1 MKEFNAFIKKEF
13 YHIFRDT
20 RTLMILILL
29 PIILIMLFSF
39 AISVEIRNVNIGIL
53 APTNDNSINQLAHK
67 IETSEYFNITHWLN
81 SPNEINDL
89 MRANEVD
96 LVLAFGDHFD
106 QRMLSADGA
115 QLGIVID
122 GSNPNNAS
130 MEMMYL
136 MGLLQSYFSEKAS
149 VLPSSA
155 GSLTTN
161 VRMLYN
167 PQSRSAYNF
176 APGIMGLIL
185 ILICALMT
193 SVSIVREKEMGTM
206 EVLLISP
213 VKPIHIIL
221 AKMIPYLIISCFVL
235 GIILTLSFTVLG
247 ILMLGTLHW
256 IILVSLVYIL
266 LALSIG
272 LFVSNMVDSQLVA
285 TLICAVVFMMPILL
299 LSGMLFPIESM
310 PRFFQVVSNIIPA
323 RWYISAIKKL
333 MIQGVE
339 FQFVLKEFTILC
351 GMTLLLITASLKKF
365 KEFI

>member
-53 APTNDNSINQLAHK
+53 APTNDNFINQLARK
-67 IETSEYFNITHWLN
+67 IETSEYFRITHWLN
-81 SPNEINDL
+81 SPNEVDSL

-167 PQSRSAYNF
+167 PQSRSA
-176 APGIMGLIL
+176 
-185 ILICALMT
+185 
-193 SVSIVREKEMGTM
+193 
-206 EVLLISP
+206 
-213 VKPIHIIL
+213 
-221 AKMIPYLIISCFVL
+221 
-235 GIILTLSFTVLG
+235 
-247 ILMLGTLHW
+247 
-256 IILVSLVYIL
+256 
-266 LALSIG
+266 
-272 LFVSNMVDSQLVA
+272 
-285 TLICAVVFMMPILL
+285 
-299 LSGMLFPIESM
+299 
-310 PRFFQVVSNIIPA
+310 
-323 RWYISAIKKL
+323 
-333 MIQGVE
+333 
-339 FQFVLKEFTILC
+339 
-351 GMTLLLITASLKKF
+351 
-365 KEFI
+365 